1 MIKIILMAG
10 PLACATLVSA
20 WATDL
25 TVVVDGVRD
34 SSGYVAVGVFNS
46 ESSFPRAPQAFAS
59 FRVKVEQSSAG
70 VTFRD
75 LPPGRYAASAYHDEN
90 NNGKLDTDTVGFPTE
105 GYGFS
110 NGARGSLGP
119 PEFTQAAF
127 ELRNEPKRVTVKVAY

>member
-1 MIKIILMAG
+1 MFKIILMAG
-10 PLACATLVSA
+10 PLAWATLVSA

-34 SSGYVAVGVFNS
+34 SAGYVAVGVFNS
-46 ESSFPRAPQAFAS
+46 ESSFTRAPQAFAS
-59 FRVKVEQSSAG
+59 FRVKAEHSSAG

-75 LPPGRYAASAYHDEN
+75 LPPGRYAASAYHDQN

-110 NGARGSLGP
+110 NDARGSLGP
-119 PEFTQAAF
+119 PEFGQAAF
-127 ELRNEPKRVTVKVAY
+127 ELRNEPKRVTVK